1 MVYIHAQKKHIM
13 KSRIMFSPF
22 SYVVLFFCL
31 NAFAGCAKKE
41 GENLTTAVIGKYLR
55 GNGPTALEVDVNKVN
70 NNTVMISLV
79 SKDFSSVHVS
89 STMNSAT
96 SITLN
101 EATSID
107 NNKNERYIYTGTAT
121 LDGVNL
127 SISRHE
133 KVFTKTT
140 DVLKTEFDTTYVV
153 RRR

>member
-1 MVYIHAQKKHIM
+1 M
-13 KSRIMFSPF
+13 KSRIMFPAF
-22 SYVVLFFCL
+22 SYAVLFFCFS
-31 NAFAGCAKKE
+31 AIIGCAKKE
-41 GENLTTAVIGKYLR
+41 GEDLTTAVIGRYLR

-70 NNTVMISLV
+70 NNTVVITLA
-79 SKDFSSVHVS
+79 SKDFSSVHVA
-89 STMNSAT
+89 STMNSTT

-121 LDGVNL
+121 LNGVYL

-140 DVLKTEFDTTYVV
+140 DVLKTEFDTTYVL